1 MGFWG
6 LQIDTSM
13 PPAATLTTIINEG
26 RNNMYNLK
34 NIMRRAWELR
44 REKSYTMMTALRIA
58 WAEAKGMK
66 VYTFRLENARAQI
79 SAYLMKLVKAV
90 KDVHDQHKLEILR
103 AALMLP
109 MDETGM
115 VVTDG
120 KTVGLCKYAC
130 RNA

>member
-1 MGFWG
+1 
-6 LQIDTSM
+6 
-13 PPAATLTTIINEG
+13 
-26 RNNMYNLK
+26 MYNLK

-103 AALMLP
+103 AALLLP

>member
-1 MGFWG
+1 
-6 LQIDTSM
+6 
-13 PPAATLTTIINEG
+13 
-26 RNNMYNLK
+26 
-34 NIMRRAWELR
+34 
-44 REKSYTMMTALRIA
+44 
-58 WAEAKGMK
+58 
-66 VYTFRLENARAQI
+66 
-79 SAYLMKLVKAV
+79 MKLVKAV

-103 AALMLP
+103 AALLLP